1 MGLHQFGD
9 AVCIATA
16 LPLDFDPT
24 VLVDV
29 RKLDVRRRLVPCQ
42 IRTDFCVPWID

>member
-1 MGLHQFGD
+1 MGLHQLGD
-9 AVCIATA
+9 AVGIPTA
-16 LPLDFDPT
+16 LPLDVDPE

-29 RKLDVRRRLVPCQ
+29 PKLDVRRRRVPCQ